1 MTRKDA
7 LILVEGALNQQP
19 GTIAEDTPL
28 HGLATWDSLGMLDII
43 VTFDRNFKVV
53 ISPEAMTQCR
63 TAADLL
69 NLVKNQLV

>member
-7 LILVEGALNQQP
+7 LTLVAAALNQQP

-28 HGLATWDSLGMLDII
+28 LGLPAWDSLSMLDII

-53 ISPEAMTQCR
+53 ISPEALTKCR